1 MPRRVS
7 VRFHE
12 TMWPAEVPSPS
23 AILDVALIT
32 SIALHPPSQPAELIG
47 RILPPLPDII
57 DLINFHA
64 SQPPDITLPITD
76 PLIPCIFTNNG
87 ITTRASDFD
96 LRGRSKAARYAEAVL
111 YLLRADRRLV
121 QTQPD
126 LLRVVLASRTIAQ
139 DALAVPGASRGFFAS
154 TIMADELSSLI
165 RDTEGALSYAL
176 ASIDETQLAW
186 HTSTIQ
192 QLHVESLSTGADF
205 LQRLLSTLQDD
216 VVSSGNDIKARVL
229 RDVLSRCLRQTGAGE
244 AEADAWLKYAV
255 STIDKTPE
263 VALAVVLAVKPLLL
277 DSKPFSTA
285 QNRFANN
292 LAGIPTH
299 QASQHGI
306 KALRL
311 LSASAPSPD
320 AASVFLPQ
328 QRAIFVLRHVSS
340 WLTDEDADDLAE
352 EVEYRIAELYTAIAP
367 IVQDIGG
374 AHWDSIFDLIESGL
388 ETSSLDDSETYCLLY
403 QSLVLLQQISDL
415 AETNISLRASWV
427 SKDAHLKLVIK
438 QFLRCR
444 SSDSVPVKL
453 IQGLLLDLVQEASES
468 AIGDA
473 DLAELSHLLSLS
485 TSTAVQCTAY
495 RILSQVIRRRTDA
508 LVFEAEASI
517 VDVEDGQARQ
527 MVALPDDLVSIIER
541 GPVSDWHT
549 EVGLVAALSQLLT
562 WMAILDH
569 FEDASRTLR
578 WAYLDQLNSSKL
590 LTERLLPMLFSMLGV
605 SEVGA
610 WNFPASQ
617 YAVDE
622 FYPDILQPESLADLV
637 PLASHL
643 FYRTLV
649 TIPSAM
655 RTYYESLKDRQLSM
669 SMLQFTARHFS
680 PVIIAHEF
688 SALREPRAMAQ
699 LTEEGLNVRIA
710 QGGGAMFASGAGSAE
725 AIASYVVDEQPM
737 EIGIRLPAEFP
748 LKGVDVRDLRRVGVP
763 ENKWRGWLMSVQQT
777 ITSRV
782 GLLHGR
788 YQS

>member
-1 MPRRVS
+1 
-7 VRFHE
+7 
-12 TMWPAEVPSPS
+12 MWLAELSSPS
-23 AILDVALIT
+23 VLLDVALMT
-32 SIALHPPSQPAELIG
+32 SFASNPPTQPAVLLG
-47 RILPPLPDII
+47 QILPPLPLIT

-64 SQPPDITLPITD
+64 SLTPDITLPITD
-76 PLIPCIFTNNG
+76 PLIPCMFVDNAV
-87 ITTRASDFD
+87 TTQASDFD
-96 LRGRSKAARYAEAVL
+96 IRGRSKAARYAEAIL
-111 YLLRADRRLV
+111 YILRADRRLV
-121 QTQPD
+121 ETQPN
-126 LLRVVLASRTIAQ
+126 LLRIVLAARTIAQ
-139 DALAVPGASRGFFAS
+139 DALAVPGASRGIFAS
-154 TIMADELSSLI
+154 TIMADRLVDFV

-176 ASIDETQLAW
+176 VSIDETKLAW

-192 QLHVESLSTGADF
+192 QLRVATQSSGADF
-205 LQRLLSTLQDD
+205 LQLLLLALHND
-216 VVSSGNDIKARVL
+216 VVGSGNDIQARVF
-229 RDVLSRCLRQTGAGE
+229 RDVLSRHLRQAGAGE
-244 AEADAWLKYAV
+244 AEADIWLQYAV
-255 STIDKTPE
+255 ANIDKAPQ
-263 VALAVVLAVKPLLL
+263 VALAIVLAVKPLLL

-285 QNRFANN
+285 QSRFANN
-292 LAGIPTH
+292 LAGIPAH
-299 QASQHGI
+299 QASERGI
-306 KALRL
+306 TALRL
-311 LSASAPSPD
+311 LSASAPPSD

-340 WLTDEDADDLAE
+340 WLTDDDADDLSE
-352 EVEYRIAELYTAIAP
+352 EVEYRIAELYTAVAP

-374 AHWDSIFDLIESGL
+374 AHWDSMFDLMENGL

-403 QSLVLLQQISDL
+403 QSLVLLQQVSDL
-415 AETNISLRASWV
+415 TETNKALRASWV
-427 SKDAHLKLVIK
+427 NKDAHLKLVIK

-444 SSDSVPVKL
+444 SSDSVPVRL
-453 IQGLLLDLVQEASES
+453 IQGLVLDLVQVVPES
-468 AIGDA
+468 AIDDT
-473 DLAELSHLLSLS
+473 DLAELSNLLRLS
-485 TSTAVQCTAY
+485 TSTAVQCTVY
-495 RILSQVIRRRTDA
+495 RILSQVIRRRTVA
-508 LVFEAEASI
+508 LVLEVESSI
-517 VDVEDGQARQ
+517 ADVEDAQTMQIA
-527 MVALPDDLVSIIER
+527 ALPGELVSIIER
-541 GPVSDWHT
+541 GPVSDWHI
-549 EVGLVAALSQLLT
+549 EVGVVAALSQLLA

-569 FEDASRTLR
+569 FDDASRTLR

-617 YAVDE
+617 YAVEE
-622 FYPDILQPESLADLV
+622 FFPDLLQPEGLADLV

-649 TIPSAM
+649 TIPSAI

-688 SALREPRAMAQ
+688 SALRGPRALAQ

-710 QGGGAMFASGAGSAE
+710 QGGGAMVASGAGSAE
-725 AIASYVVDEQPM
+725 AVASYVVDEQPM

-782 GLLHGR
+782 GFFHVR
-788 YQS
+788 